1 MSPIFAMNTPPIIKK
16 TWIKPAVKV
25 VSVKKDT
32 YAETKRG
39 QAKETE
45 IVPEWAKRLP

>member
-1 MSPIFAMNTPPIIKK
+1 MNTPPIIKK

-32 YAETKRG
+32 YGTTKNLEGAEKPDFPQG
-39 QAKETE
+39 SKN
-45 IVPEWAKRLP
+45 

>member
-32 YAETKRG
+32 YGGTQNELEKPTDPTRRIRA
-39 QAKETE
+39 
-45 IVPEWAKRLP
+45 

>member
-32 YAETKRG
+32 YEKTTGELEKGNEPTRRG
-39 QAKETE
+39 
-45 IVPEWAKRLP
+45 VGN

>member
-25 VSVKKDT
+25 VSVKRDT
-32 YAETKRG
+32 YSKT
-39 QAKETE
+39 QDPKEGGPGNE
-45 IVPEWAKRLP
+45 RRRLL